1 MLVVTRSIE
10 ETIVAGPV
18 TFKLL
23 GWKGSRAVI
32 GVEAPPEV
40 PILRGELLGQD
51 RQKAAEAR
59 SANRDAAA

>member
-40 PILRGELLGQD
+40 PILRGELLD
-51 RQKAAEAR
+51 AEKAAEAR